1 VLSGRRV
8 VTDGPVLRR
17 ADDIPETGLTV
28 RDMVLNHEARLRA
41 VEDWRVEMRTLAV
54 ILKATFGVSL
64 VGAAIGIINL
74 LDLVAHASR

>member
-1 VLSGRRV
+1 

-54 ILKATFGVSL
+54 ILKTTFGVSSARPSVTWWPQSVSPFWL
-64 VGAAIGIINL
+64 
-74 LDLVAHASR
+74 R